1 MVPLARAGSTKTNS
15 TDICNLHCSPLT
27 FDTGHL
33 LALRLAEEVQLVGNG
48 LQHLDKVGQE
58 KDDVDVVVGEVPSA
72 ADPLGPLHVGATQ
85 QGYRGPLMHIFG
97 VQPKQR
103 EKGNGNKP
111 QNLLPLYCKR
121 KKNKS
126 VRCKSTGV
134 LQAFRSL

>member
-15 TDICNLHCSPLT
+15 TDICNLHCSQLT

-58 KDDVDVVVGEVPSA
+58 KDDVDVMVGEVPSA

-85 QGYRGPLMHIFG
+85 QGYCGPLMHIFG
-97 VQPKQR
+97 V
-103 EKGNGNKP
+103 
-111 QNLLPLYCKR
+111 
-121 KKNKS
+121 
-126 VRCKSTGV
+126 
-134 LQAFRSL
+134 